1 MCCFPRPSSKSKHG
15 TAAFLDHLF
24 GVECCARIRLRT
36 QGRSDIKRLLRR
48 DVVRKAAYNSFL
60 RLVKLRCDGIVL
72 ADNVTGVL
80 RPRHAPTDRLLQAV
94 TRPCTDQITLVLQRT
109 MAPFNPANASESCPK
124 DRHRLSSSHLQ

>member
-1 MCCFPRPSSKSKHG
+1 MARQHFWTISSVLS
-15 TAAFLDHLF
+15 
-24 GVECCARIRLRT
+24 ARKA
-36 QGRSDIKRLLRR
+36 GARSDIERLLRR
-48 DVVRKAAYNSFL
+48 DVVRNAAYNSFL

-80 RPRHAPTDRLLQAV
+80 RRRHAPTDRLLQAV